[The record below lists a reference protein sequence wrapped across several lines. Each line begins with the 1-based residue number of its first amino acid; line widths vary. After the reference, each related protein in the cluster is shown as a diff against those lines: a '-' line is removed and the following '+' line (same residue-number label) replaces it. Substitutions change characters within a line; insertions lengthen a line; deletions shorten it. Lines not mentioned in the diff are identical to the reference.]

1 MEASD
6 SFLHKDNEP
15 FADIDILS
23 AFLPQ
28 GCLACLG
35 PGEERGR
42 PVRFLEGPSE
52 LE

>member
-15 FADIDILS
+15 FADILS
-23 AFLPQ
+23 ASLPQ

-35 PGEERGR
+35 PGEERAR